1 MTCAGCGSENQASA
15 SFCASCG
22 RKLDPAAP
30 DTPGPAVQRE
40 FTPQPRPVLVLC
52 SHCGQPMRPV
62 PYFSSGFNIAKAML
76 LAIPFSFPGP
86 LLFFLL
92 RRDRLICCHC
102 KTLITRNEAM
112 PLLPGISPGG
122 PLVPSISADGRMT
135 MFDPEDDQATL
146 QWQSRRQR
154 RRAWTWGVTSA
165 GLTAF
170 GLFVTGTADLQAGMV
185 FLVSAAPLGIGA
197 MFAAMRSR
205 SLARRA
211 QQKRIHEQRMRV
223 LELARIQA
231 GKLNVSLVAADL
243 RIDLA
248 EAEALLMAMVD
259 GQRVDMDVDDNGH
272 ITYVFPELRP

>member
-1 MTCAGCGSENQASA
+1 
-15 SFCASCG
+15 
-22 RKLDPAAP
+22 
-30 DTPGPAVQRE
+30 
-40 FTPQPRPVLVLC
+40 
-52 SHCGQPMRPV
+52 MRPV
-62 PYFSSGFNIAKAML
+62 PYFSSGFNIAKAMA

-102 KTLITRNEAM
+102 KTLVSRSEAM
-112 PLLPGISPGG
+112 PLLAGMPSGAA
-122 PLVPSISADGRMT
+122 LLPSISADGRMA
-135 MFDPEDDQATL
+135 MFDPEEDQASM
-146 QWQSRRQR
+146 QWQSRRDR

-170 GLFVTGTADLQAGMV
+170 GLFMAGSADLSAGMV

-197 MFAAMRSR
+197 LFAGWRSR

-211 QQKRIHEQRMRV
+211 QAKRIHDQRMRV
-223 LELARIQA
+223 LELARAQG

-248 EAEALLMAMVD
+248 EAEALLTAMVD
-259 GQRVDMDVDDNGH
+259 GQRVDMDVDDDGH
-272 ITYVFPELRP
+272 ISYVFPELRD

>member
-1 MTCAGCGSENQASA
+1 
-15 SFCASCG
+15 
-22 RKLDPAAP
+22 
-30 DTPGPAVQRE
+30 
-40 FTPQPRPVLVLC
+40 
-52 SHCGQPMRPV
+52 MRPV

-102 KTLITRNEAM
+102 KTLVSRSEAVPM
-112 PLLPGISPGG
+112 LHGISPGG
-122 PLVPSISADGRMT
+122 ALVPGVSADGRMT
-135 MFDPEDDQATL
+135 LFDPEEDQAGL
-146 QWQSRRQR
+146 QWQSRRDR

-197 MFAAMRSR
+197 LFAGLRSR

-211 QQKRIHEQRMRV
+211 QQKRIQEQRARV
-223 LELARIQA
+223 LELARAKA

-248 EAEALLMAMVD
+248 EAEALLSAMVD

-272 ITYVFPELRP
+272 ISYVFPELQS